1 MTRVLF
7 VEESAYLRALIE
19 DAFGEVGYDVA
30 AVAAEGDALATVGSF
45 RPDLV
50 IFDRDGL
57 SDDSAQN
64 LDGMIRRLTQDG
76 EQPVIVLGDRNA
88 GRLDARHGALCL
100 SAPLDVD
107 ALIVA
112 AAGLLSGE
120 LASASAALN

>member
-1 MTRVLF
+1 MTRVLL
-7 VEESAYLRALIE
+7 VEEKADLRAVVK

-30 AVAAEGDALATVGSF
+30 AVAGESNALKAFGSF

-50 IFDRDGL
+50 IFNGDGL
-57 SDDSAQN
+57 IGGAADRVEG
-64 LDGMIRRLTQDG
+64 LIRRLSRDG
-76 EQPVIVLGDRNA
+76 AQPVILLGNRNA
-88 GRLDARHGALCL
+88 ADPNAHYGALCL

-120 LASASAALN
+120 LAAMPAALN